1 MTRERNI
8 AIITRQAL
16 QGFGL
21 QNILTDYFALANSK
35 IYECNEAFSFPL
47 VDKFDF
53 YFVDADIAMQAFD
66 FFIPRKARVVLI
78 IDQNFSAQKN
88 SFLCLNINQGLTS
101 IIDQLHDITEDL
113 LKSDEQEQ
121 NTLSNREIDVLKL
134 IIKGHINK
142 EIADLLNISLNTV
155 LTHRKNITS
164 KLGIKTVS
172 GLTFYAMMNGYAD

>member
-1 MTRERNI
+1 MTRDRNI

-16 QGFGL
+16 LGFGL
-21 QNILTDYFALANSK
+21 QKMLKDYFALVNSK
-35 IYECNEAFSFPL
+35 IYECNESFSFPL
-47 VDKFDF
+47 NDNFDF
-53 YFVDADIAMQAFD
+53 YFVDADLAMQAFD

-88 SFLCLNINQGLTS
+88 SFFSLNISQGLTT
-101 IIDQLHDITEDL
+101 IIDQLHDITEEL
-113 LKSDEQEQ
+113 FKTEEQEH
-121 NTLSNREIDVLKL
+121 NSLSNREIDVLKL